1 MWEKIKKLKKKK
13 IIIKDS
19 TKKNNNNTG
28 SISSTYCLGCE
39 KHTNNVASRSVTVTN
54 KVLRQKSRSSEC
66 LSDKSRFLK
75 QKYVRRSS

>member
-1 MWEKIKKLKKKK
+1 MWEKIKKLKEK

-19 TKKNNNNTG
+19 IKKNNNNTG

-39 KHTNNVASRSVTVTN
+39 KHTNSVASRSVTVTN